1 MRRQSIDQARHHG
14 QVNHGGFIHHQHVQM
29 QRITRMVAQPLATRL
44 RAEQT
49 VQGTRFTREK
59 RKLLLSERQ
68 LLHRTAQ

>member
-1 MRRQSIDQARHHG
+1 
-14 QVNHGGFIHHQHVQM
+14 M
-29 QRITRMVAQPLATRL
+29 QRITRMVAQPLTTRL